1 MDCRDKRAKYS
12 NDLEWVVY
20 MKENADKYII
30 LLLLMG
36 TSILYLTKANLA
48 SVIQMLMFVVAIS
61 ITDSLYRLNNKIWNI
76 TLIIINTT
84 ILSVSHKIVS
94 KELSISSIIIY
105 SISSVIFCL
114 VARSE
119 RIRKQTY
126 I

>member
-1 MDCRDKRAKYS
+1 MDCRNKKAKYS
-12 NDLEWVVY
+12 NDLEWMVY

-36 TSILYLTKANLA
+36 TLILYLTKANLA

-76 TLIIINTT
+76 TLIAINTT
-84 ILSVSHKIVS
+84 ILSVAHKIVS
-94 KELSISSIIIY
+94 KELNISSIIIY
-105 SISSVIFCL
+105 AVSSVIFCL

-119 RIRKQTY
+119 KIRKQTY

>member
-1 MDCRDKRAKYS
+1 MFTVS
-12 NDLEWVVY
+12 
-20 MKENADKYII
+20 
-30 LLLLMG
+30 LLLMG

>member
-84 ILSVSHKIVS
+84 ILSVSHKIAS

>member
-1 MDCRDKRAKYS
+1 MFTVS
-12 NDLEWVVY
+12 
-20 MKENADKYII
+20 
-30 LLLLMG
+30 LLLMG

-94 KELSISSIIIY
+94 KELSISSIII
-105 SISSVIFCL
+105 SAVFSVTFCL

-119 RIRKQTY
+119 KIREHTY

>member
-1 MDCRDKRAKYS
+1 
-12 NDLEWVVY
+12 

-36 TSILYLTKANLA
+36 TSILYLTKADLA
-48 SVIQMLMFVVAIS
+48 SVIQMLMFAVAIS

-76 TLIIINTT
+76 ALIVINT
-84 ILSVSHKIVS
+84 IMLSVSYEIVP
-94 KELSISSIIIY
+94 KKLRIFDIIIY

-114 VARSE
+114 AARFE
-119 RIRKQTY
+119 KIREHTY

>member
-1 MDCRDKRAKYS
+1 MDCLDKKAKYS

-36 TSILYLTKANLA
+36 TQILYLTKADLA
-48 SVIQMLMFVVAIS
+48 SVIQMLMVAVAIS

-76 TLIIINTT
+76 ALIVINTT
-84 ILSVSHKIVS
+84 ILSVSYKIVS
-94 KELSISSIIIY
+94 KELSISSIII
-105 SISSVIFCL
+105 SAVFSVIFCL